1 MEIKAKNIA
10 RNSIGIAVVLMVGIL
25 SLTSCHKR
33 LEPTAIQIDDSIR
46 HYPATILGDDLEMV
60 YVVRN
65 IGKDMLM
72 ISDIQPAVPTI
83 EVDKANVD
91 MIPPGEEAALRFIY
105 HSDKN
110 IGLARHII
118 RIFGNIY
125 PSGVAQIIFDTH
137 VVRPSIDLSDYE
149 EYYHEQ
155 LKNDGENIL
164 RIHFVSKKLGILELS
179 AEKHKHKENKRNR
192 NINQKLKNMNINI

>member
-1 MEIKAKNIA
+1 MEIKIKNIA
-10 RNSIGIAVVLMVGIL
+10 QSIIGTAVVLMVSMML
-25 SLTSCHKR
+25 LTSCHKK
-33 LEPTAIQIDDSIR
+33 LEPTAIEIEDSIR
-46 HYPATILGDDLEMV
+46 HYPATVLGDDIEMV

-65 IGKDMLM
+65 IGNEMLM

-91 MIPPGEEAALRFIY
+91 MIPPGEEALLKFVY

-118 RIFGNIY
+118 RLFGNIY
-125 PSGVAQIIFDTH
+125 PSGVAEIIFDTH

-149 EYYHEQ
+149 EYYHEK
-155 LKNDGENIL
+155 LKNDAESIL
-164 RIHFVSKKLGILELS
+164 DERKG
-179 AEKHKHKENKRNR
+179 AKEYLTDTITDGTDKINDINR
-192 NINQKLKNMNINI
+192 YTDYPME

>member
-1 MEIKAKNIA
+1 MEIKIKNIA
-10 RNSIGIAVVLMVGIL
+10 QSIIGTAVVLTVGMML
-25 SLTSCHKR
+25 LTSCHKK
-33 LEPTAIQIDDSIR
+33 LEPTAIEIEDSIR
-46 HYPATILGDDLEMV
+46 HYPATVLGDDLEMV

-65 IGKDMLM
+65 IGNEMLM

-91 MIPPGEEAALRFIY
+91 MIPPGEEALLKFIY

-118 RIFGNIY
+118 RLFGNIY
-125 PSGVAQIIFDTH
+125 PSGVAEIIFDTH

-149 EYYHEQ
+149 EYYHEK
-155 LKNDGENIL
+155 LKHDAESILDEQKGAKEYLTDTITDGTDKINE
-164 RIHFVSKKLGILELS
+164 
-179 AEKHKHKENKRNR
+179 RNR
-192 NINQKLKNMNINI
+192 YTDYPIE

>member
-1 MEIKAKNIA
+1 MEIKIKNIA
-10 RNSIGIAVVLMVGIL
+10 QSIIGTAVVLMV
-25 SLTSCHKR
+25 SMMVLTSCHKK
-33 LEPTAIQIDDSIR
+33 LEPTAIEIEDSIR
-46 HYPATILGDDLEMV
+46 HYPATVLGDNIEMV

-65 IGKDMLM
+65 IGNEMLM

-91 MIPPGEEAALRFIY
+91 MIPPGEEALLKFVY

-118 RIFGNIY
+118 RLFGNIY
-125 PSGVAQIIFDTH
+125 PSGVAEIIFDTH

-149 EYYHEQ
+149 EYYHEK
-155 LKNDGENIL
+155 LKNDAESIL
-164 RIHFVSKKLGILELS
+164 DERKGT
-179 AEKHKHKENKRNR
+179 KEYLTDTITDGTDKINDINR
-192 NINQKLKNMNINI
+192 YTDYPIE

>member
-1 MEIKAKNIA
+1 MEIKIKNIA
-10 RNSIGIAVVLMVGIL
+10 QSIIGTAVVLMTSMML
-25 SLTSCHKR
+25 LTSCHKK
-33 LEPTAIQIDDSIR
+33 LEPTAIEIEDSIR
-46 HYPATILGDDLEMV
+46 HYPATVLGDNIEMV

-65 IGKDMLM
+65 IGNEMLM

-91 MIPPGEEAALRFIY
+91 MIPPGEEALLKFVY

-118 RIFGNIY
+118 RLFGNIY
-125 PSGVAQIIFDTH
+125 PSGVAEIIFDTH

-149 EYYHEQ
+149 EYYHEK
-155 LKNDGENIL
+155 LKNDAESIL
-164 RIHFVSKKLGILELS
+164 DERKG
-179 AEKHKHKENKRNR
+179 AKEYLTDTITDGTDKINDRNR
-192 NINQKLKNMNINI
+192 YTDYPIE

>member
-1 MEIKAKNIA
+1 MEIKIKNIA
-10 RNSIGIAVVLMVGIL
+10 QSIIGTAVVLMV
-25 SLTSCHKR
+25 SMMVLTSCHKK
-33 LEPTAIQIDDSIR
+33 LEPTAIEIEDSIR
-46 HYPATILGDDLEMV
+46 HYPATVLGDDIEMV

-65 IGKDMLM
+65 IGNEMLM

-91 MIPPGEEAALRFIY
+91 MIPPGEEALLKFVY

-137 VVRPSIDLSDYE
+137 VIRPSIDLSDYE

-155 LKNDGENIL
+155 LKNDGENTL
-164 RIHFVSKKLGILELS
+164 DERKG
-179 AEKHKHKENKRNR
+179 AKEYITDTKTDGTDKINDRNR
-192 NINQKLKNMNINI
+192 YTDYPIE

>member
-1 MEIKAKNIA
+1 MEIKIKNIA
-10 RNSIGIAVVLMVGIL
+10 QSIIGTAVVLMVGL
-25 SLTSCHKR
+25 MLLTSCHKK
-33 LEPTAIQIDDSIR
+33 LEPTAIEIEDSIR
-46 HYPATILGDDLEMV
+46 HYPATVLGDDLEMV

-65 IGKDMLM
+65 IGNEMLM

-91 MIPPGEEAALRFIY
+91 MIPPGEEALLKFVY

-118 RIFGNIY
+118 RLFGNIY
-125 PSGVAQIIFDTH
+125 PSGVAEIIFDTH

-149 EYYHEQ
+149 EYYHEK
-155 LKNDGENIL
+155 LKNDAESIL
-164 RIHFVSKKLGILELS
+164 DERKG
-179 AEKHKHKENKRNR
+179 AKEYLTDTITDGTDKINERNR
-192 NINQKLKNMNINI
+192 YTDYPIE

>member
-1 MEIKAKNIA
+1 MEIKIKNIA
-10 RNSIGIAVVLMVGIL
+10 QSIIGTVVVLMV
-25 SLTSCHKR
+25 SMMVLTSCHKK
-33 LEPTAIQIDDSIR
+33 LEPTAIEIEDSIR
-46 HYPATILGDDLEMV
+46 HYPATVLGDDIEMV

-65 IGKDMLM
+65 IGNEMLM

-91 MIPPGEEAALRFIY
+91 MIPPGEEALLKFVY

-118 RIFGNIY
+118 RLFGNIY
-125 PSGVAQIIFDTH
+125 PSGVAEIIFDTH

-149 EYYHEQ
+149 EYYHEK
-155 LKNDGENIL
+155 LKNDAESIL
-164 RIHFVSKKLGILELS
+164 DERKG
-179 AEKHKHKENKRNR
+179 AKEYLTDTITDGTDKINDINR
-192 NINQKLKNMNINI
+192 YTDYPIE

>member
-1 MEIKAKNIA
+1 MEIKIKNIA
-10 RNSIGIAVVLMVGIL
+10 QSIIGTAVVLMVSMML
-25 SLTSCHKR
+25 LTSCHKK
-33 LEPTAIQIDDSIR
+33 LEPTAIEIEDSIR
-46 HYPATILGDDLEMV
+46 HYPATVLGDDIEMV

-65 IGKDMLM
+65 IGNEMLM

-91 MIPPGEEAALRFIY
+91 MIPPGEEALLKFVY

-118 RIFGNIY
+118 RLFGNIY
-125 PSGVAQIIFDTH
+125 PSGVAEIIFDTH

-149 EYYHEQ
+149 EYYHEK
-155 LKNDGENIL
+155 LKNDAESIL
-164 RIHFVSKKLGILELS
+164 DEQKG
-179 AEKHKHKENKRNR
+179 AKEYLTDTITDGTDKINERNR
-192 NINQKLKNMNINI
+192 YTDYPIE

>member
-1 MEIKAKNIA
+1 MEIKIKNIA
-10 RNSIGIAVVLMVGIL
+10 QSIIGTAVVLMVSMML
-25 SLTSCHKR
+25 LTSCHKK
-33 LEPTAIQIDDSIR
+33 LEPTAIEIEDSIR
-46 HYPATILGDDLEMV
+46 HYPSTVLGDDIEMV

-65 IGKDMLM
+65 IGNEMLM

-91 MIPPGEEAALRFIY
+91 MIPPGEEALLKFVY

-118 RIFGNIY
+118 RLFGNIY
-125 PSGVAQIIFDTH
+125 PSGVAEIIFDTH

-149 EYYHEQ
+149 EYYHEK
-155 LKNDGENIL
+155 LKNDAESIL
-164 RIHFVSKKLGILELS
+164 DERKG
-179 AEKHKHKENKRNR
+179 AKEYLTDTITDGTDKINDRNR
-192 NINQKLKNMNINI
+192 YTDYPIE

>member
-1 MEIKAKNIA
+1 MEIKIKNIA
-10 RNSIGIAVVLMVGIL
+10 QSIIGTVVVLMVSMML
-25 SLTSCHKR
+25 LTSCHKK
-33 LEPTAIQIDDSIR
+33 LEPTAIEIEDSIR
-46 HYPATILGDDLEMV
+46 HYPATVLGDNIEMV

-65 IGKDMLM
+65 IGNEMLM

-91 MIPPGEEAALRFIY
+91 MIPPGEEALLKFVY

-118 RIFGNIY
+118 RLFGNIY
-125 PSGVAQIIFDTH
+125 PSGVAEIIFDTH

-149 EYYHEQ
+149 EYYHEK
-155 LKNDGENIL
+155 LKNDAESIL
-164 RIHFVSKKLGILELS
+164 DERKG
-179 AEKHKHKENKRNR
+179 AKEYLTDTITDGTDKINDINR
-192 NINQKLKNMNINI
+192 YTDYPIE

>member
-1 MEIKAKNIA
+1 MEIKIKNIA
-10 RNSIGIAVVLMVGIL
+10 QSIIGTAVVLMV
-25 SLTSCHKR
+25 SMMVLTSCHKK
-33 LEPTAIQIDDSIR
+33 LEPTAIEIEDSIR
-46 HYPATILGDDLEMV
+46 HYPSTVLGDDIEMV

-65 IGKDMLM
+65 IGNEMLM

-91 MIPPGEEAALRFIY
+91 MIPPGEEALLKFVY

-118 RIFGNIY
+118 RLFGNIY
-125 PSGVAQIIFDTH
+125 PSGVAEIIFDTH

-149 EYYHEQ
+149 EYYHEM
-155 LKNDGENIL
+155 LKNDAESIL
-164 RIHFVSKKLGILELS
+164 DERKG
-179 AEKHKHKENKRNR
+179 AKEYLTDTITDGTDKINDINR
-192 NINQKLKNMNINI
+192 YTDYPIE

>member
-1 MEIKAKNIA
+1 MEIKIKNIA
-10 RNSIGIAVVLMVGIL
+10 QSIIGTAVVLMVSMVL
-25 SLTSCHKR
+25 LTSCHKK
-33 LEPTAIQIDDSIR
+33 LEPTAIEIEDSIR
-46 HYPATILGDDLEMV
+46 HYPATVLGDDIEMV

-65 IGKDMLM
+65 IGNEMLM

-91 MIPPGEEAALRFIY
+91 MIPPGEEALLKFVY

-118 RIFGNIY
+118 RLFGNIY
-125 PSGVAQIIFDTH
+125 PSGVAEIIFDTH

-149 EYYHEQ
+149 EYYHEK
-155 LKNDGENIL
+155 LKNDAESIL
-164 RIHFVSKKLGILELS
+164 DERKG
-179 AEKHKHKENKRNR
+179 AKEYLTDTITDGTDKINDINR
-192 NINQKLKNMNINI
+192 YTDYPIE

>member
-1 MEIKAKNIA
+1 MEIKIKNIA
-10 RNSIGIAVVLMVGIL
+10 QSIIGTAVVLMV
-25 SLTSCHKR
+25 SMMVLTSCHKK
-33 LEPTAIQIDDSIR
+33 LEPTAIEIEDSIR
-46 HYPATILGDDLEMV
+46 HYPATVLGDNIEMV

-65 IGKDMLM
+65 IGNEMLM

-91 MIPPGEEAALRFIY
+91 MIPPGEEALLKFVY

-118 RIFGNIY
+118 RLFGNIY
-125 PSGVAQIIFDTH
+125 PSGVAEIILDTH

-149 EYYHEQ
+149 EYYHEK
-155 LKNDGENIL
+155 LKNDAESIL
-164 RIHFVSKKLGILELS
+164 DERKGT
-179 AEKHKHKENKRNR
+179 KEYLTDTITDGTDKINDINR
-192 NINQKLKNMNINI
+192 YTDYPIE

>member
-1 MEIKAKNIA
+1 MEVKVKAIT
-10 RNSIGIAVVLMVGIL
+10 RSFGGLVLVIGFML
-25 SLTSCHKR
+25 SLVSCHKT
-33 LEPTAIQIDDSIR
+33 LEPTAIQIEDSIR
-46 HYPATILGDDLEMV
+46 HYPVTILGDDLEMV

-65 IGKDMLM
+65 IGNDMLM

-91 MIPPGEEAALRFIY
+91 MIPPGEEAQLRFIY

-118 RIFGNIY
+118 RLFGNIY

-137 VVRPSIDLSDYE
+137 VVRPSIDLIDYE
-149 EYYHEQ
+149 EYYHNK
-155 LKNDGENIL
+155 LKSDGENIL
-164 RIHFVSKKLGILELS
+164 DERKGT
-179 AEKHKHKENKRNR
+179 KEYYTDTITDGRDFINDRNR
-192 NINQKLKNMNINI
+192 YSDYPIE

>member
-1 MEIKAKNIA
+1 MEIKIKNIA
-10 RNSIGIAVVLMVGIL
+10 QSIIGTAVVLMV
-25 SLTSCHKR
+25 SMMVLTSCHKK
-33 LEPTAIQIDDSIR
+33 LEPTAIEIEDSIR
-46 HYPATILGDDLEMV
+46 HYPATVLGDDIEMV

-65 IGKDMLM
+65 IGNEMLM

-91 MIPPGEEAALRFIY
+91 MIPPGEEALLKFVY

-118 RIFGNIY
+118 RLFGNIY
-125 PSGVAQIIFDTH
+125 PSGVAEIIFDTH

-149 EYYHEQ
+149 EYYHEK
-155 LKNDGENIL
+155 LKNDAESIL
-164 RIHFVSKKLGILELS
+164 DERKG
-179 AEKHKHKENKRNR
+179 AKEYLTDTTTDGTDKINDINR
-192 NINQKLKNMNINI
+192 YTDYPIE

>member
-1 MEIKAKNIA
+1 MEIKIKKIA
-10 RNSIGIAVVLMVGIL
+10 QSIIGTAVVLMV
-25 SLTSCHKR
+25 SMMVLTSCHKK
-33 LEPTAIQIDDSIR
+33 LEPTAIEIEDSIR
-46 HYPATILGDDLEMV
+46 HYPSTVLGDDIEMV

-65 IGKDMLM
+65 IGNEMLM

-91 MIPPGEEAALRFIY
+91 MIPPGEEALLKFVY

-118 RIFGNIY
+118 RLFGNIY
-125 PSGVAQIIFDTH
+125 PSGVAEIIFDTH

-149 EYYHEQ
+149 EYYHEK
-155 LKNDGENIL
+155 LKNDAESIL
-164 RIHFVSKKLGILELS
+164 DERKG
-179 AEKHKHKENKRNR
+179 AKEYLTDTITDGTDKINDRNR
-192 NINQKLKNMNINI
+192 YTDYPIE

>member
-1 MEIKAKNIA
+1 MEIKIKNIA
-10 RNSIGIAVVLMVGIL
+10 QSIIGTAVVLMVSMML
-25 SLTSCHKR
+25 LTSCHKK
-33 LEPTAIQIDDSIR
+33 LEPTAIEIEDSIR
-46 HYPATILGDDLEMV
+46 HYPATVLGDDIEMV

-65 IGKDMLM
+65 IGNEMLM

-91 MIPPGEEAALRFIY
+91 MIPPGEEALLKFVY

-118 RIFGNIY
+118 RLFGNIY
-125 PSGVAQIIFDTH
+125 HSGVAEIIFDTH

-149 EYYHEQ
+149 EYYHEK
-155 LKNDGENIL
+155 LKNDAESIL
-164 RIHFVSKKLGILELS
+164 DERKG
-179 AEKHKHKENKRNR
+179 AKEYLTDTITDGTDKINDINR
-192 NINQKLKNMNINI
+192 YTDYPIE